1 MKFSLNKNLNK
12 EELKNQFREDKAVA
26 INNFLDNDCAE
37 ALHKFLNEE
46 MPEDWWHA
54 SFYYGKEGGGYDD
67 GVQNIRR
74 FEGNLP
80 IIENKLKE
88 TNEFFLSGFFCYN
101 FDRTVDNHYDECPCL
116 ECSYRVFLKSDELL
130 NFIKE
135 ITGAEV
141 NTPQEFFSSRFTA
154 NQFLSPHHDIN
165 KGKIASVLSLSKDW
179 KPEYGGNLHFMTE
192 DYKKVTRIVQP
203 EFNRLV
209 LFDIP
214 SRNGIPHFVSHVAPS
229 VKNKR
234 ISITGWFN

>member
-74 FEGNLP
+74 FEGNSH

-88 TNEFFLSGFFCYN
+88 ANEFFLSGFFCYN

-141 NTPQEFFSSRFTA
+141 NTPQEFFSSRFTWQM
-154 NQFLSPHHDIN
+154 NSHE
-165 KGKIASVLSLSKDW
+165 SVS
-179 KPEYGGNLHFMTE
+179 YNG
-192 DYKKVTRIVQP
+192 
-203 EFNRLV
+203 RL
-209 LFDIP
+209 
-214 SRNGIPHFVSHVAPS
+214 
-229 VKNKR
+229 
-234 ISITGWFN
+234 